1 MGRRFRGSLLF
12 TVPIFLL
19 GMSDLLPGMPLQ
31 DALGRWLPWME
42 VVLAT
47 PAVVWAGWPLLERGA
62 ASVRNRSPNMF
73 TLIALG
79 TGVAYLYSVVGTVAP
94 GVFPASMRQHGT
106 VPVYFEPAAVIVSL
120 VLLGQVLELRARA
133 RTREALRA
141 LLGLAPKTARRL
153 SAGGTEAD
161 VPLEK
166 VQAGDLLRVRP
177 GEKVPVDGIVI
188 EGQSSID
195 ESMLTGEPIPLEKGP
210 G

>member
-1 MGRRFRGSLLF
+1 M
-12 TVPIFLL
+12 
-19 GMSDLLPGMPLQ
+19 
-31 DALGRWLPWME
+31 
-42 VVLAT
+42 
-47 PAVVWAGWPLLERGA
+47 
-62 ASVRNRSPNMF
+62 
-73 TLIALG
+73 IALG

-210 G
+210 GTRVIGGTVNGNGSFVLRAERVGEATLLAQIVRSGPARPSSGSRIAWRRGSCRW